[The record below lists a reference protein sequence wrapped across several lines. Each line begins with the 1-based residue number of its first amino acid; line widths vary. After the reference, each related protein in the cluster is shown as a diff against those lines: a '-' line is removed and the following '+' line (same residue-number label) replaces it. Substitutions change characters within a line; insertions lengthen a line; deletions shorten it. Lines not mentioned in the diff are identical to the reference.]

1 MNIAE
6 IIKNGIPKVGETYI
20 SSIPCKDLWSSPMTQ
35 KRHIRNVK
43 KNGQQRIMLLS
54 ILML

>member
-6 IIKNGIPKVGETYI
+6 IVKNGIPKVGETYI
-20 SSIPCKDLWSSPMTQ
+20 SSIQ
-35 KRHIRNVK
+35 IIRNVK